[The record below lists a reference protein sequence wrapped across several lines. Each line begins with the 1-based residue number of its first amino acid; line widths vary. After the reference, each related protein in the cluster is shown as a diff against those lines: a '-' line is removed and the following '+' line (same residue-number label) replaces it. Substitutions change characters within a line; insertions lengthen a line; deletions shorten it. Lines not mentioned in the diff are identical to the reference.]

1 MMKVFLSMGAYPD
14 NIMVACGVQRID
26 RPGKSPLDKHEVRL
40 QAKEII
46 RHPQFSWKICNLS
59 L

>member
-1 MMKVFLSMGAYPD
+1 MRVLNMMKVFLTREANPE

-40 QAKEII
+40 QVKEII
-46 RHPQFSWKICNLS
+46 RHPEFSW
-59 L
+59 

>member
-1 MMKVFLSMGAYPD
+1 MMKVFLTREANPE

-40 QAKEII
+40 KVKEII
-46 RHPQFSWKICNLS
+46 RHPEFSW
-59 L
+59 